1 MFKMKYIVWLTA
13 FFLVLTNLL
22 FVGLST
28 AADVLTSANFPA
40 NRGQC
45 LTGWIKD
52 ATRNLDWDAI
62 RAKNQQVK
70 ATRHHLTDE
79 VEVQVGDTMTFW
91 SWNLS
96 VMPPLWIRVPATCR
110 AVGDSCYIFVAD
122 NQWNIHMNQ
131 ANVDTV
137 LQHFEH
143 HTLTDTSQ
151 GIVQLDVENFGT
163 IPDEL
168 DHDRHV
174 YIFYSALGSF
184 AGSVFDGYF
193 SVYNEM
199 TEAQAQ
205 SQGAHSNE
213 VEMFYMTCY
222 PLAPAEPQRLSVLAH
237 ELEHMIHWNMDPDE
251 DTWVDEGCAEVAMWL
266 YGLPDPI
273 TGFPS
278 NPDDNL
284 LVWGQQW
291 TDYIETYLFMMY
303 LHDQYGGAD
312 MIRTL
317 VAEPQN
323 STAGVEQALN
333 DMGYSDLMFQDVF
346 VNWTVANFMD
356 DTTYADGIYGYFS
369 IDLPA
374 FACVT
379 YSNYP
384 VPETGSTVNPWATD
398 YYKFT
403 NGYSLETLFD
413 GADDTQYG
421 LPFVMKNGGE
431 IYSVI
436 FGELGAGNIT
446 ANEFPGFGIDY
457 PEVVMVVARTSS
469 AGSNSYR
476 YSADASASGVAEITT
491 YTQPDRFALSSI
503 YPNPFNSTATVSLEI
518 PTTGN
523 VQLAVFDI
531 LGRNV
536 LKSDYFIPS
545 AGVFQIPITAN
556 NWSSGIYFVSLK
568 YQGKEIIGKMSYL
581 K

>member
-1 MFKMKYIVWLTA
+1 MKYTIWLTVLL
-13 FFLVLTNLL
+13 LVLTNLL
-22 FVGLST
+22 FADLSAT
-28 AADVLTSANFPA
+28 ANFPT

-52 ATRNLDWDAI
+52 ATHNLDWDAI
-62 RAKNQQVK
+62 RVENQQVK
-70 ATRHHLTDE
+70 ANRHHFTDE

-96 VMPPLWIRVPATCR
+96 VMPPQWIRVPATCR

-151 GIVQLDVENFGT
+151 GIVQLDVEHFGT

-168 DHDRHV
+168 DQDRHV

-205 SQGAHSNE
+205 AQGAHSNE

-222 PLAPAEPQRLSVLAH
+222 PLAPAAPERLSVLAH
-237 ELEHMIHWNMDPDE
+237 ELEHMIHWNMDENE

-323 STAGVEQALN
+323 STSGVEQALN

-346 VNWTVANFMD
+346 VDWTVANFMD
-356 DTTYADGIYGYFS
+356 DITYANGIYGYFS

-374 FACVT
+374 FTCVT
-379 YSNYP
+379 HNTYP
-384 VPETGSTVNPWATD
+384 VPESGRTVNSWATD

-413 GADDTQYG
+413 GADDTEYG
-421 LPFVMKNGGE
+421 LPFVMKNGG
-431 IYSVI
+431 IYSII

-446 ANEFPGFGIDY
+446 SNEFPGFGIDY

-469 AGSNSYR
+469 GGSSNYR
-476 YSADASASGVAEITT
+476 YSADAFASGITESAPIS
-491 YTQPDRFALSSI
+491 QPNIFSLSSI
-503 YPNPFNSTATVSLEI
+503 YPNPFNSTTTISFEI
-518 PTTGN
+518 PTAGN
-523 VQLAVFDI
+523 VRLTVYDV
-531 LGRNV
+531 LGRKV
-536 LKSDYFIPS
+536 LQSEYFIPT
-545 AGVFQIPITAN
+545 AGAFRIPISPN
-556 NWSSGIYFVSLK
+556 GWSSGIYWLNLGF
-568 YQGKEIIGKMSYL
+568 QGKEVMGKMIL
-581 K
+581 MK